1 MQSKPVTVACVCG
14 KAKCKRVVTFTDHG
28 LSLMRVTTK
37 NAPSQAIEHIRL
49 PEQVAAAIL
58 KTLVEVL
65 HETSK

>member
-1 MQSKPVTVACVCG
+1 M
-14 KAKCKRVVTFTDHG
+14 
-28 LSLMRVTTK
+28 SLMRVTAT